1 MCSAEH
7 PRMKVAG
14 SGAKV
19 AQWPMSGDCALET
32 AAPGLP
38 SPCVATPGLLRGGYR
53 WVGASGAALL
63 SVGRRSAP
71 GAWRAGSASLPL
83 SREDGHGGFRVTRVL
98 QSAALGKDSPPRID
112 GVTMFA
118 AVLTRPSKTFRVR
131 SGFKLQVP
139 LHHRK
144 IRPSSTQR
152 SLKPSSHT
160 VSGAG
165 SIQDNVGFQLDLDGC
180 HHGHWCCSR
189 HIVALDYIITTCFK
203 MAAEQVT
210 SLPRSC

>member
-1 MCSAEH
+1 MCSDEH

-38 SPCVATPGLLRGGYR
+38 SPCVEGRQLQYSAKRKHSTGQRASWLSAYERVFLAATPVVLRGGYR

-98 QSAALGKDSPPRID
+98 VSNNKERD
-112 GVTMFA
+112 
-118 AVLTRPSKTFRVR
+118 
-131 SGFKLQVP
+131 
-139 LHHRK
+139 
-144 IRPSSTQR
+144 IRYY
-152 SLKPSSHT
+152 K
-160 VSGAG
+160 
-165 SIQDNVGFQLDLDGC
+165 
-180 HHGHWCCSR
+180 
-189 HIVALDYIITTCFK
+189 
-203 MAAEQVT
+203 
-210 SLPRSC
+210 SLPA